1 MRDSDMDGIDIL
13 KWVQDLYPEVPV
25 LMISGHGT
33 IETAVQAL
41 RFGAHDFIEKPFK
54 TERLLLTVRRAL
66 QQSRLSRE
74 NAELKAR
81 TGQAGPRD
89 LIGQS
94 SAVKQL
100 QQAIDRV
107 APTASR
113 VLITGPSGSG
123 KEMAAG
129 LIHDRSDRREGPF
142 IVASCARL
150 NTAHADRDLFGSEG
164 LQSGRRVIGLFEQ
177 AHRGTLYF
185 DEVCELPA
193 AIQSRLV
200 RTVAEQNFRRVG
212 GNTEVSTDVRVI
224 SASSQD
230 LQAAIADDVLREDL
244 YYRLGVI
251 SLSVAPLSS
260 RREDIGALA
269 RHFVSEFADQL
280 GCPPV
285 KLGED
290 LLNAMRAYRWPGSVR
305 QLRNVI
311 ETLMILADKS
321 SDEPLGVQALP
332 QEILS
337 GSEQEVRSVWK
348 RACLCR

>member
-1 MRDSDMDGIDIL
+1 M
-13 KWVQDLYPEVPV
+13 
-25 LMISGHGT
+25 
-33 IETAVQAL
+33 
-41 RFGAHDFIEKPFK
+41 
-54 TERLLLTVRRAL
+54 LTVICL
-66 QQSRLSRE
+66 V
-74 NAELKAR
+74 LK
-81 TGQAGPRD
+81 GYS
-89 LIGQS
+89 L
-94 SAVKQL
+94 
-100 QQAIDRV
+100 
-107 APTASR
+107 
-113 VLITGPSGSG
+113 
-123 KEMAAG
+123 AAG
-129 LIHDRSDRREGPF
+129 SSVCLNRRIAVRSILMRF
-142 IVASCARL
+142 VS
-150 NTAHADRDLFGSEG
+150 F
-164 LQSGRRVIGLFEQ
+164 LQ
-177 AHRGTLYF
+177 H
-185 DEVCELPA
+185 
-193 AIQSRLV
+193 IQSRLV

-321 SDEPLGVQALP
+321 SDEPLGSRLCLRKFCLGQNRRCGLF
-332 QEILS
+332 L
-337 GSEQEVRSVWK
+337 K